1 MSPRRTRPLLEN
13 WGSVSNKQTHKHKLS
28 ITFCSICKLYSIS
41 RILLL
46 LIKNVIKFL
55 FDGLHLCIFYMCFCV
70 LYGIAVTAAC
80 FLCVVLDT
88 ELLKIG
94 WSMRRSNKNER
105 DFKNQE
111 LHNCNTENKK
121 HRKAREMMLWLV
133 FILNLAE
140 SRVTR
145 RAGLWASEVFH
156 PGFDHWGGKSCK
168 LRVVSF
174 PGWDPSLCV
183 EKGGMYA
190 SVCRCLFLATDV
202 IVPAAW
208 SGCCLSF
215 STVVACTLNGDLR

>member
-28 ITFCSICKLYSIS
+28 ITFCSIWKLYSIS

-70 LYGIAVTAAC
+70 LYGIAVAAAC
-80 FLCVVLDT
+80 FLCVVLDI

-145 RAGLWASEVFH
+145 RAGLWEHLKFFILVLITEVES
-156 PGFDHWGGKSCK
+156 PANY
-168 LRVVSF
+168 
-174 PGWDPSLCV
+174 GW
-183 EKGGMYA
+183 YH
-190 SVCRCLFLATDV
+190 FLAEILACV
-202 IVPAAW
+202 WRREACMHLSAAVCSW
-208 SGCCLSF
+208 SQMW
-215 STVVACTLNGDLR
+215 